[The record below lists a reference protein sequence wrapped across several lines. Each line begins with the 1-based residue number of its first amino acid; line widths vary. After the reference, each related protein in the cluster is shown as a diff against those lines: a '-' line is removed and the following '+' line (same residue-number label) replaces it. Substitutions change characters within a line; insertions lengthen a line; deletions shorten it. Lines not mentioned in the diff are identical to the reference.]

1 MQDLLII
8 RFGAPAPVR
17 SERQIIE
24 SFLKEGAT
32 LLPFGAIGIAIAVR
46 TRKTA
51 EQICEE
57 FRQASAEHNDPLPV
71 VITGVK
77 AKSHN
82 LLEWA
87 FPNLEQAFPPVQ
99 EEPSAVQDLD
109 LDQLLDKVAQGG
121 VNCLTSTE
129 LQRLRELSK

>member
-17 SERQIIE
+17 TERQIIE
-24 SFLKEGAT
+24 SLLKEGAV
-32 LLPFGAIGIAIAVR
+32 LLPFGAIGIAVAVR
-46 TRKTA
+46 TNKTA

-57 FRQASAEHNDPLPV
+57 FRQASAENNDPLPV
-71 VITGVK
+71 VITEVR

-87 FPNLEQAFPPVQ
+87 FPNLDQAFPPVQ
-99 EEPSAVQDLD
+99 EEQPVMQELD
-109 LDQLLDKVAQGG
+109 LDQLLDKVAQSG
-121 VNCLTSTE
+121 VNGLTSTE
-129 LQRLRELSK
+129 LQRLHELSK